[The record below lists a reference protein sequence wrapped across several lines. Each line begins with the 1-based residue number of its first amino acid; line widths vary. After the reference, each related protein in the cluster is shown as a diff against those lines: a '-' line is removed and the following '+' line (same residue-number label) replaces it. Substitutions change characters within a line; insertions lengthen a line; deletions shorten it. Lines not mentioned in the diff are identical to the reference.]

1 MTGEEGEDE
10 RKERAEPM
18 LDARCSMLPF
28 IDLDGLSRPTRA
40 VENGGIL
47 PTCALSST
55 TETTTLYC
63 STFSPRF
70 TN

>member
-47 PTCALSST
+47 PDL
-55 TETTTLYC
+55 C
-63 STFSPRF
+63 SVVHDRNNNSVLFDF
-70 TN
+70 